1 MGRLSGIFSRSSGKE
16 SNTSSDIDKS
26 WTRLSRPQSMM
37 TQPPQWNTDTL
48 REITSNEMNPPRLN
62 HTISSSPQHLAV
74 RKSPIE
80 ECQQPSA
87 LPLLPQ
93 PNPGL
98 RLKTSDSE
106 VLVPLEPTPSQGH
119 YTSRRLVGFKTL
131 FRPRRYR
138 RRRTEFDL
146 SKVEDSDD
154 VCEAERPR
162 GPAPTP
168 ENVDDLLVKDIQ
180 APISP
185 PKTQLIN
192 DIDARKVSDTTDKS
206 ANSNNTSVTVCR
218 RPSKRMS
225 MPITVVDREGTHP
238 SPFDDNWEGSR
249 SERTGS
255 NPFTEHSRMTEATGQ
270 SSSTFGSSENPFSS
284 YPGHIIELSSSS
296 SHSGWC
302 CPTIS
307 GFNSWPT
314 PGDRRLATDS
324 FNKLVSE
331 LYLDPL
337 AIHSDN
343 SAHNLV
349 DGDGYWKHRSP
360 SKSPDRVAGDMVL
373 ADAEKLQRRRD
384 RLLGRIRTMRSTIH
398 IRSEPSITR
407 ARSLRRM
414 KTISALPYQPSFMSS
429 LRGKPLETLARL
441 GGYGLLTLPGD
452 FAPTTLTLPVCFVA
466 VITYLRCFAPPVP
479 CLFVDPGDFETAT
492 QTYDYFASQVLSA
505 EKEKS
510 KIQMTMRSSK
520 MPSFLEEG
528 FQPGMDTRNPTQVL
542 SVAFTFKHLLAGLP
556 GGLLGSIQLYRVL
569 VNICHGRVSQAPT
582 QRTGSCLAGLSS
594 EDYAK
599 VRAIS
604 LAILALTSSM
614 QLNLICGIFGLCTLL
629 LHEAERIS
637 ELDRRQRRRSS
648 RRLSG
653 STGDKLSKD
662 RLAATLGPLL
672 TDTGRLG
679 SPDTFHAIQEE
690 IESQRVVV
698 LLIGN
703 WRSISRQLRIWER
716 RGLDGRVHV
725 PPARAASRESVEG
738 AET

>member
-1 MGRLSGIFSRSSGKE
+1 MGRLSGIFSRSSGKD
-16 SNTSSDIDKS
+16 SNTSSDIGRS
-26 WTRLSRPQSMM
+26 WTLLSRPQSM
-37 TQPPQWNTDTL
+37 TAQSPQRNADVL
-48 REITSNEMNPPRLN
+48 REISTNELSTSKPNRNPN
-62 HTISSSPQHLAV
+62 QQHLV
-74 RKSPIE
+74 VCKSPE
-80 ECQQPSA
+80 ECEQPSA
-87 LPLLPQ
+87 LPLLLQ
-93 PNPGL
+93 SNPHAHPMP
-98 RLKTSDSE
+98 SDSE
-106 VLVPLEPTPSQGH
+106 VLFPLDSTTTSG

-138 RRRTEFDL
+138 QRRIELDL
-146 SKVEDSDD
+146 PKEDDSDD
-154 VCEAERPR
+154 ACEVEQPL

-168 ENVDDLLVKDIQ
+168 ENGDDSLVEENK

-185 PKTQLIN
+185 PKSQMVS
-192 DIDARKVSDTTDKS
+192 DIEARKVSDTTDKS
-206 ANSNNTSVTVCR
+206 VNSNNTSITVHR

-225 MPITVVDREGTHP
+225 MPITIVDREGNHP
-238 SPFDDNWEGSR
+238 NPFDNLLEGSH

-255 NPFTEHSRMTEATGQ
+255 NPFTEHSQMTEMTRH

-284 YPGHIIELSSSS
+284 YPGHILELSSSS
-296 SHSGWC
+296 SHSSWC
-302 CPTIS
+302 YPAIS
-307 GFNSWPT
+307 GLNCWPT
-314 PGDRRLATDS
+314 PADRRMATDS

-337 AIHSDN
+337 AIYSDD
-343 SAHNLV
+343 SERA
-349 DGDGYWKHRSP
+349 
-360 SKSPDRVAGDMVL
+360 
-373 ADAEKLQRRRD
+373 AEKLQRRRD
-384 RLLGRIRTMRSTIH
+384 RLIGRIRTMRSTIQ
-398 IRSEPSITR
+398 IRSEPTFTR

-414 KTISALPYQPSFMSS
+414 KTFSALPYQPCLMAS

-452 FAPTTLTLPVCFVA
+452 FSPTTLSLPVCFVA
-466 VITYLRCFAPPVP
+466 VITYLRCFGAYARLLPVP
-479 CLFVDPGDFETAT
+479 HLFVDPGDVETAT
-492 QTYDYFASQVLSA
+492 QTYDYFANQVLSA

-510 KIQMTMRSSK
+510 KIHMTMRSSK

-528 FQPGMDTRNPTQVL
+528 FQPGMEARSPMQVL

-569 VNICHGRVSQAPT
+569 VNICYGRVSQGPV

-614 QLNLICGIFGLCTLL
+614 QLNLICGVFGLCALL

-637 ELDRRQRRRSS
+637 KLDRRQRRRSS
-648 RRLSG
+648 RRVSG
-653 STGDKLSKD
+653 TIADRLSKD

-672 TDTGRLG
+672 TETSRLG
-679 SPDTFHAIQEE
+679 GPDTFHAIQE
-690 IESQRVVV
+690 IESQRVVG

-703 WRSISRQLRIWER
+703 WRSISRQLRLWER

-725 PPARAASRESVEG
+725 SPARAASGEN
-738 AET
+738 AEEKGT

>member
-1 MGRLSGIFSRSSGKE
+1 MGRLSGIFSRSSGKD
-16 SNTSSDIDKS
+16 SNVSSDIGRA
-26 WTRLSRPQSMM
+26 WTLLSRSQSM
-37 TQPPQWNTDTL
+37 TAQSPQRNAAVL
-48 REITSNEMNPPRLN
+48 REISSNELNPSKPSRN
-62 HTISSSPQHLAV
+62 PNQQHLTV
-74 RKSPIE
+74 CESPE
-80 ECQQPSA
+80 ECEQRSA

-93 PNPGL
+93 SNPHAHPISSG
-98 RLKTSDSE
+98 SE
-106 VLVPLEPTPSQGH
+106 VLVSLDSTPTSG
-119 YTSRRLVGFKTL
+119 YTSRRLGGIKTL

-138 RRRTEFDL
+138 LRRIEIDL
-146 SKVEDSDD
+146 PEEEQSDD
-154 VCEAERPR
+154 ACEFERPL

-168 ENVDDLLVKDIQ
+168 ENGDDSFVEGNKAPTSPSKSQLV
-180 APISP
+180 S
-185 PKTQLIN
+185 

-206 ANSNNTSVTVCR
+206 VNSNNTSITVHR

-225 MPITVVDREGTHP
+225 MPITVVDREGNHP
-238 SPFDDNWEGSR
+238 NPFGDILEGSH

-255 NPFTEHSRMTEATGQ
+255 NPFTEPSRMTETIRQ

-284 YPGHIIELSSSS
+284 YPGHIFELSSSS
-296 SHSGWC
+296 SHSSWC
-302 CPTIS
+302 YPAIS
-307 GFNSWPT
+307 GLNSWPT
-314 PGDRRLATDS
+314 PADRRLATDS

-343 SAHNLV
+343 SVQNLAE
-349 DGDGYWKHRSP
+349 GNGYWKHQSPSRSP
-360 SKSPDRVAGDMVL
+360 NRVAEERAL
-373 ADAEKLQRRRD
+373 AAAEKLQRRRD
-384 RLLGRIRTMRSTIH
+384 RLIGRIRTMRSTIQ
-398 IRSEPSITR
+398 IRSEPTLTR

-414 KTISALPYQPSFMSS
+414 KTFSALPYQPCLMAS

-452 FAPTTLTLPVCFVA
+452 FAPTTLSLPVCFVA

-479 CLFVDPGDFETAT
+479 HLFVDPGDVETAT
-492 QTYDYFASQVLSA
+492 QTYEYFANQVLSA

-510 KIQMTMRSSK
+510 KIHMTMRSSK

-528 FQPGMDTRNPTQVL
+528 FQPGMEGRSPMQVL

-569 VNICHGRVSQAPT
+569 VNICYGRVSQGPA
-582 QRTGSCLAGLSS
+582 QRTGSCLAGLSP

-599 VRAIS
+599 ARAIS

-614 QLNLICGIFGLCTLL
+614 QLNLICGVFGLCTLL
-629 LHEAERIS
+629 LHETERIS
-637 ELDRRQRRRSS
+637 ELDRRQGRRSS
-648 RRLSG
+648 RRVSG
-653 STGDKLSKD
+653 CIADRLSKD

-672 TDTGRLG
+672 TETSRLG
-679 SPDTFHAIQEE
+679 GPDTFHAIQEE
-690 IESQRVVV
+690 IESQRVVG

-725 PPARAASRESVEG
+725 SPARAASSEN
-738 AET
+738 AEVKGT

>member
-16 SNTSSDIDKS
+16 SNTSSDMGRS
-26 WTRLSRPQSMM
+26 WTLLSRPQSMT
-37 TQPPQWNTDTL
+37 TQPPKGNTGAL
-48 REITSNEMNPPRLN
+48 RETTSNEM
-62 HTISSSPQHLAV
+62 SPFKSNGSPSPSRKHLTV
-74 RKSPIE
+74 YKSQE
-80 ECQQPSA
+80 EDCQEPSA

-93 PNPGL
+93 SYQHSQP
-98 RLKTSDSE
+98 RYSDNE
-106 VLVPLEPTPSQGH
+106 VLVPLEFTSSSG
-119 YTSRRLVGFKTL
+119 YSSRRLVGIKTL

-138 RRRTEFDL
+138 RRRIEFDL
-146 SKVEDSDD
+146 PKAEDSDD
-154 VCEAERPR
+154 TCEAERPR

-168 ENVDDLLVKDIQ
+168 ENGDEALVEDTQ
-180 APISP
+180 ASISP
-185 PKTQLIN
+185 PKTQQIT
-192 DIDARKVSDTTDKS
+192 DIEARKVSDTTDKS

-225 MPITVVDREGTHP
+225 MPITVVDREGNHP
-238 SPFDDNWEGSR
+238 NPFNDNWETPR

-255 NPFTEHSRMTEATGQ
+255 NPFTEHSRMTETTGQ
-270 SSSTFGSSENPFSS
+270 SSSTFGSSDNPFSS
-284 YPGHIIELSSSS
+284 YPGRIIDLSSSS
-296 SHSGWC
+296 SQSAWC
-302 CPTIS
+302 STTIS

-314 PGDRRLATDS
+314 PADRRLATHS

-360 SKSPDRVAGDMVL
+360 NKSPDKLVGERALAGD
-373 ADAEKLQRRRD
+373 EKLERRRD
-384 RLLGRIRTMRSTIH
+384 RLIGRIRTMRSTIQ
-398 IRSEPSITR
+398 IRPEPSLTR

-414 KTISALPYQPSFMSS
+414 KTFSVLPYQPSLMAS
-429 LRGKPLETLARL
+429 LRGKPLEALARL
-441 GGYGLLTLPGD
+441 GGYSLLTLPGD
-452 FAPTTLTLPVCFVA
+452 FAPTALSLPVCFVA

-479 CLFVDPGDFETAT
+479 NLFVDPGDLETAT
-492 QTYDYFASQVLSA
+492 QTYNYFASQVLSA
-505 EKEKS
+505 EKEKC
-510 KIQMTMRSSK
+510 KIHMTMRSSK

-528 FQPGMDTRNPTQVL
+528 FQPGMETRNPTQVL

-556 GGLLGSIQLYRVL
+556 GGLLGSTQLYRVL
-569 VNICHGRVSQAPT
+569 VNICHGRVSQTPA
-582 QRTGSCLAGLSS
+582 QRTGSCLAGISS

-614 QLNLICGIFGLCTLL
+614 QLNLICGAFGLCTLL

-637 ELDRRQRRRSS
+637 ELDRRLRRHSS

-653 STGDKLSKD
+653 STADRLSKD

-672 TDTGRLG
+672 TETGRLEG
-679 SPDTFHAIQEE
+679 PDTFHAIQEE

-698 LLIGN
+698 LLIRY

-716 RGLDGRVHV
+716 RGLDGRIHGS
-725 PPARAASRESVEG
+725 PARAASGEVGEG
-738 AET
+738 TGA